1 MNADFANLPDS
12 LAGDENRK
20 QRERLAQH
28 FVQRRRADIRH
39 YLKTD
44 TAFPDRLEKE
54 ETYQLGKTSPY
65 MLLLLKLLKY
75 AREVVKDSENLSK
88 VRQRVRWWAALWL
101 AAIAG
106 QQPRSGSGAL
116 RSKSK
121 AITAE
126 TAAHVDEISRP
137 LDRTKTP
144 TMPKATMTLWSV
156 PIRQTWSKAMTQSL
170 GNSSTAGPGS

>member
-1 MNADFANLPDS
+1 MILVTATPHSGNEEGFRSLLALLNADFADLPDS

-65 MLLLLKLLKY
+65 MQLLLKLLKY

-88 VRQRVRWWAALWL
+88 VRQRVRWWAALGL
-101 AAIAG
+101 LLYFAYS
-106 QQPRSGSGAL
+106 RGA
-116 RSKSK
+116 S
-121 AITAE
+121 
-126 TAAHVDEISRP
+126 HVGIGHVEVHEDEGVARP
-137 LDRTKTP
+137 T
-144 TMPKATMTLWSV
+144 SV
-156 PIRQTWSKAMTQSL
+156 PPI
-170 GNSSTAGPGS
+170 N